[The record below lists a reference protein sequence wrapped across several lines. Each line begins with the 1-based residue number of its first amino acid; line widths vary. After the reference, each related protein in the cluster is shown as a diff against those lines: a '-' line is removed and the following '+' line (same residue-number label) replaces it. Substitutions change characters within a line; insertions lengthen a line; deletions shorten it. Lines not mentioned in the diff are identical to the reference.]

1 MKGKT
6 MGSYILPLE
15 EIKYRVIQ
23 DGASFIGVD
32 HLGGR
37 RKALRVIFECSCGS
51 IYEKLWGNIKKGG
64 ICRCGDCSKVDKVNN
79 ILDHCEIRS
88 SEGSMREFFKQRDA
102 EYISRTGP

>member
-37 RKALRVIFECSCGS
+37 RKALRVIFEP
-51 IYEKLWGNIKKGG
+51 
-64 ICRCGDCSKVDKVNN
+64 
-79 ILDHCEIRS
+79 
-88 SEGSMREFFKQRDA
+88 
-102 EYISRTGP
+102 EYILNFKRTLDDRT

>member
-1 MKGKT
+1 

-51 IYEKLWGNIKKGG
+51 IYEKLWGNIKK
-64 ICRCGDCSKVDKVNN
+64 DFTPQHFQDFY
-79 ILDHCEIRS
+79 
-88 SEGSMREFFKQRDA
+88 MRKTCNKLELP
-102 EYISRTGP
+102 EYILNFKRTLDDRT